1 MREVLAMAPPVAV
14 QAQLQACVDA
24 VAERFGMRESF
35 LRASKVGGRVDV
47 EVDFV
52 VGDAMCTVADCDVV
66 RQALHDRL
74 TAVGYGR
81 SVVVAFTADRK
92 WAQ

>member
-1 MREVLAMAPPVAV
+1 MREW
-14 QAQLQACVDA
+14 
-24 VAERFGMRESF
+24 F

-52 VGDAMCTVADCDVV
+52 VDAVRTVADCDVV